1 MQCNAFLKRFLCGAL
16 ASEQK
21 KTTTKR
27 IKIHTNKQIIR
38 FEFPLFFADLFF
50 LLLIFK
56 HISSES
62 CTACFIF
69 TAFHVRTFALC
80 MLNILGMLM
89 LRNISQSILCSF
101 ALVMYDFVRWQ
112 HFITALSML
121 FMSQLTWICT
131 VHTGKDRFRL
141 FNMSYHRHKMSSMQ
155 CFIPKKRMAHK
166 IVFGCAACLANTKP
180 CCNLIGEPCSFE
192 LNFIH
197 QNRIVLSHSRQIG
210 PISVLRIR
218 FFFFVSALRSC
229 ISCSIPDVETENRKM
244 QEDNR

>member
-1 MQCNAFLKRFLCGAL
+1 MRK
-16 ASEQK
+16 
-21 KTTTKR
+21 
-27 IKIHTNKQIIR
+27 
-38 FEFPLFFADLFF
+38 
-50 LLLIFK
+50 
-56 HISSES
+56 
-62 CTACFIF
+62 
-69 TAFHVRTFALC
+69 FALC

-131 VHTGKDRFRL
+131 VHTGKDRFCL

-218 FFFFVSALRSC
+218 FYSSFLLFVHAFHVRYPMSKRRIEEC
-229 ISCSIPDVETENRKM
+229 KRIT
-244 QEDNR
+244 DNVTTHIVF